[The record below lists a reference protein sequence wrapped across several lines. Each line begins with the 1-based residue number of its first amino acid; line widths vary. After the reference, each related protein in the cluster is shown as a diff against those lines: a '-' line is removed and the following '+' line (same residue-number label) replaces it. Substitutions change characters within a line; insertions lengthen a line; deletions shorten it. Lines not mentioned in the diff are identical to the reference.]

1 VPVEVVMC
9 LTWVLVGGL
18 VCLAWDMLFVVVEEG
33 RLLISG
39 DVCHICML
47 CSSVGTLTVIA

>member
-1 VPVEVVMC
+1 VEVVMC